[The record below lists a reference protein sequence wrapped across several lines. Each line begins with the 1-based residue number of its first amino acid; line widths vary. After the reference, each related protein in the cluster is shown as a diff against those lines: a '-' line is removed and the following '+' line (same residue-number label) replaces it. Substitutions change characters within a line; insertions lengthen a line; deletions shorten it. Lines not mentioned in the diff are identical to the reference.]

1 MLVAKEQNLP
11 ILFNE
16 GENSQVTPPFDPL
29 RVSLCACE
37 CERTGVYSS
46 MRLSGF
52 EKRLCA
58 KHHVDVRGHPHAG
71 RVEHAYFRRRSLS
84 CRQSQTQVGISSC
97 LIYKKKKKWVPAHVA
112 DSQNLM
118 RHFRTFTFTRKCWWM
133 KWSISVCGNSFLFD
147 LDLIVTLRR
156 TCWGNRCLKMFAF
169 FWSCLIWKLISSG
182 CIYTTMWFSSTTHK
196 CGRKSWNQILYKIN
210 YLQLRL

>member
-1 MLVAKEQNLP
+1 MGSSFALDQVTPVAKEQNLP

-37 CERTGVYSS
+37 RERTGVYSS

-71 RVEHAYFRRRSLS
+71 RVQHADFRRRSLS
-84 CRQSQTQVGISSC
+84 CRQSETQVGILSC
-97 LIYKKKKKWVPAHVA
+97 LIKKKIKKIKNKVPAHVA
-112 DSQNLM
+112 DLQNLM
-118 RHFRTFTFTRKCWWM
+118 RHFRMRPFSRKC
-133 KWSISVCGNSFLFD
+133 
-147 LDLIVTLRR
+147 
-156 TCWGNRCLKMFAF
+156 
-169 FWSCLIWKLISSG
+169 
-182 CIYTTMWFSSTTHK
+182 
-196 CGRKSWNQILYKIN
+196 
-210 YLQLRL
+210 